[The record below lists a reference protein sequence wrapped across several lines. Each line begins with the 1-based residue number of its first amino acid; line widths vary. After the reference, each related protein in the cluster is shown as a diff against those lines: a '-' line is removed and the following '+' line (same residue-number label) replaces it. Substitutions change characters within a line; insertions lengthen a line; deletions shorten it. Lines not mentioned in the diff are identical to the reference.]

1 MSRIRVT
8 IDQLVL
14 NGIETSDRQAIVDGL
29 QAGLAMALADPQSR
43 AEWAQPSRTSVLR
56 LGSIPAERGPA
67 GGHSLGRRLGGAIGG
82 SLKQ

>member
-14 NGIETSDRQAIVDGL
+14 NGIETGERQAIIDGL
-29 QAGLAMALADPQSR
+29 QAGLATALAGPRSR
-43 AEWAQPSRTSVLR
+43 AEWAQPRRTSVLR
-56 LGSIPAERGPA
+56 LGSIPAERGLA
-67 GGHSLGRRLGGAIGG
+67 GGRSFGRRLGGAIGG